1 VGWQDELRELDA
13 RLAAGSVS
21 ADDYRRARDE
31 LLRKAQSGGVGEPA
45 QQPTSGPFPAQQ
57 PSSGPFPAQQQPPSG
72 PFAAQQPPSGPFPAQ
87 PQPQPQPQQPQQPAE
102 PTVAAPFTPSPFK
115 WNATPPQDSGQ
126 KPANDSTQ
134 VIQPVADPRAG
145 SGDQTQVVPGSRD
158 MGSDRTQ
165 VVRGVGAQDQQW
177 GNPQTPPPWA
187 AQQHQQTGGQSA
199 PPWGQEFDPVVPPD
213 MNWMRT
219 GPEAFE
225 QGPPKKRGKVIGIAI
240 AGVLVVGLGV
250 AAFFYFTGNK
260 DDVKNPPLANSTSQA
275 PTSTTV
281 PLPEPPPTKAEPA
294 DAASALADP
303 PGTTRGGGGQFN
315 ADTLQNGGL
324 LPKPVVTAWVE
335 AGFKQ
340 GLLKTTVSDPVTYGL
355 FAVDFPDADSA
366 AKAAKAY
373 QSAQLA
379 GSLQTVRELSMKG
392 VPVYSSGEGA
402 DPVYRGVYVV
412 YTRVV
417 IVEAFGKDRQAVEV
431 GFKEILDK
439 QVALAPPTK
448 RDNF

>member
-45 QQPTSGPFPAQQ
+45 QQPQSGPFPAQQ
-57 PSSGPFPAQQQPPSG
+57 PPSGPFPAQQQPPSG
-72 PFAAQQPPSGPFPAQ
+72 PFPAQ
-87 PQPQPQPQQPQQPAE
+87 QQPAE

-115 WNATPPQDSGQ
+115 WNATPPQDTGQ

-134 VIQPVADPRAG
+134 VIQPVADPRASSTG
-145 SGDQTQVVPGSRD
+145 SSDQTQVVPGSRD

-165 VVRGVGAQDQQW
+165 VVRGMGAQDQQQW
-177 GNPQTPPPWA
+177 GATPQTPPPWA
-187 AQQHQQTGGQSA
+187 QQQQHQQQPGGQAA

-225 QGPPKKRGKVIGIAI
+225 QGTPKKRGKVIGIAI

-260 DDVKNPPLANSTSQA
+260 DDLNNPPLANTTSQV
-275 PTSTTV
+275 PTATTV
-281 PLPEPPPTKAEPA
+281 PLPEPPPTKAEPV
-294 DAASALADP
+294 DATATLVDP

-324 LPKPVVTAWVE
+324 LPKPVVTAWVD

-340 GLLKTTVSDPVTYGL
+340 GLLKTTVNDPVTYGL
-355 FAVDFPDADSA
+355 FAIDFPDTDSA
-366 AKAAKAY
+366 IKAAKAY
-373 QSAQLA
+373 QQAQLA
-379 GSLQTVRELSMKG
+379 GSLQTLPEMSMKG
-392 VPVYSSGEGA
+392 VPVYTSGEGA

-412 YTRVV
+412 YGRVV
-417 IVEAFGKDRQAVEV
+417 IVEAFGKDRQAVQAGFREV
-431 GFKEILDK
+431 LNK
-439 QVALAPPTK
+439 QVTLAPPTK
-448 RDNF
+448 RDTF